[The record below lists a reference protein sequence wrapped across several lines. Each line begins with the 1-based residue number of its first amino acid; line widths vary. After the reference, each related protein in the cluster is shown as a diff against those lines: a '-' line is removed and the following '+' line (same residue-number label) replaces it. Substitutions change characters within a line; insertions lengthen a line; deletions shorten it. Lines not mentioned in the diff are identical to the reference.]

1 MLGMAIN
8 SITLFFQGRLFKN
21 VGDVLRMAAIGI
33 GITAAIIVAM
43 HFAGLP
49 LWIAA
54 AIGGAIGGAAQP
66 FLFKNLKY
74 A

>member
-1 MLGMAIN
+1 MLDMALN

-21 VGDVLRMAAIGI
+21 IGSVIRMAIIGI
-33 GITAAIIVAM
+33 IITAAIIVAM

-49 LWIAA
+49 LWVSAI
-54 AIGGAIGGAAQP
+54 IGGAIGGAAQP
-66 FLFKNLKY
+66 FLFKDLKY